1 MRLKD
6 KVVLITGGYTGIGKA
21 IAKRC
26 IEEGAKVVVNGL
38 EEEIGL
44 ALVQELG
51 ADAAAHITTDI
62 TEEGAPQLLVKK
74 AISKFGKLNAVVNNA
89 AYIASSNI
97 TSTEVPFI
105 KRMLAVNSIAPLM
118 IIQAALPHLSTVR
131 GCVLNIGSIN
141 AWGGEPDLL
150 AYSMSKG
157 ALMTMTRNLGDSLFR
172 ENGVRVNQINPGWV
186 LTEKEILNKKEQGMK
201 ADWYKDIP
209 DIFAPAQRIF
219 TPEEIAAACLYW
231 LSDECGPVSSQV
243 MDLEQFPIIGRN
255 LPKNWEGS
263 HKEK

>member
-6 KVVLITGGYTGIGKA
+6 KVILITGGYTGIGKA
-21 IAKRC
+21 IAKHC
-26 IEEGAKVVVNGL
+26 VQEGAKVMVNGL
-38 EEEIGL
+38 EEERGL
-44 ALVQELG
+44 ALVKELG
-51 ADAAAHITTDI
+51 EDNAAHITMDI
-62 TEEGAPQLLVKK
+62 TGENAPQLLVNGV
-74 AISKFGKLNAVVNNA
+74 ISKFGQLNAVVNNA

-97 TSTEVPFI
+97 TTTQEPFI
-105 KRMLAVNSIAPLM
+105 RKMLAVNSIAPLM
-118 IIQAALPHLSTVR
+118 IIQAALPYLSKVR

-157 ALMTMTRNLGDSLFR
+157 ALMTLTRNLGDSLFR
-172 ENGVRVNQINPGWV
+172 ENGIRVNQINPGWV

-209 DIFAPAQRIF
+209 DIFAPANRIF
-219 TPEEIAAACLYW
+219 TPEEIASACLYW

-243 MDLEQFPIIGRN
+243 MDLEQFPLIGRN

-263 HKEK
+263 HKKK

>member
-26 IEEGAKVVVNGL
+26 VQEGAKVVVNGL
-38 EEEIGL
+38 EEEIAL
-44 ALVQELG
+44 ALVKELG
-51 ADAAAHITTDI
+51 EDNAAHITMDI
-62 TEEGAPQLLVKK
+62 TEENAPEMLVNV

-97 TSTEVPFI
+97 VSTEVPFI

-118 IIQAALPHLSTVR
+118 IIQAALPHLSSVR

-157 ALMTMTRNLGDSLFR
+157 ALMTLTRNLGDSLFR

-209 DIFAPAQRIF
+209 DIFAPARRIF
-219 TPEEIAAACLYW
+219 TPEEIATACLYW

-263 HKEK
+263 HKKK

>member
-21 IAKRC
+21 IATRC
-26 IEEGAKVVVNGL
+26 VQEGARVVVNGL
-38 EEEIGL
+38 EEELGL
-44 ALVQELG
+44 ALVKELG
-51 ADAAAHITTDI
+51 ADSSAHITMDI
-62 TEEGAPQLLVKK
+62 TEDSAPQLLVK
-74 AISKFGKLNAVVNNA
+74 AALTKFGALNAVVNNA

-97 TSTEVPFI
+97 ESTEVSFI

-118 IIQAALPHLSTVR
+118 IIQAALPHLSSVR

-157 ALMTMTRNLGDSLFR
+157 ALMTLTRNLGDSLFR

-219 TPEEIAAACLYW
+219 SPEEIAAACLYW

-243 MDLEQFPIIGRN
+243 MDLEQFPMIGRN

-263 HKEK
+263 HKKK